1 MEEVVLYLANAP
13 PPVLIG
19 GLTGLITA
27 MVAGIILVYRTGQH
41 IKWLEGLNKFLSQM
55 GRYTQLEPALA
66 AAAEMAVR
74 LNDAGIALIY
84 LQDTPDSPLVLKQT
98 WPESFNRAPSYV
110 DEPAWSKP
118 PVHHAHTYCPGSLDL
133 LDISSTDHAGQFA
146 IVIVPI
152 SAGPRVQGYLVLIW
166 DKPTF
171 PVTAPQTCISIGE
184 HLGVLI
190 ENFWMYESL
199 RAQAA
204 SLDTSIA
211 DLRQREKAR
220 MALMRGVLHD
230 LRNPLQ
236 LVRGFLATALQSPA
250 IPQEEAR
257 GLRTAQGAAARAI
270 ELAETLLQIEVPE
283 RHQLESHPVD
293 VASVVNEVT
302 TQAAAKAGAMGV
314 SLLVDVPS
322 ELPAVLADRQALY
335 RILDNLI
342 LNAIRHTAGGGQI
355 IIQADYQDEKVR
367 VRITDTG
374 RGMPDDELQQMLH
387 SPLGEAPSQGRLGLW
402 IVRHLISRME
412 GDLQGSSRSGEGL
425 SLRFTLPAAKQP
437 QIQEVPT

>member
-1 MEEVVLYLANAP
+1 MEEIALYLANAP

-27 MVAGIILVYRTGQH
+27 IVAGIILVRRTSQH
-41 IKWLEGLNKFLSQM
+41 IRWLEGLNEFLSQM
-55 GRYTQLEPALA
+55 GRYTHLEPALA
-66 AAAEMAVR
+66 AAAKMAVR
-74 LNDAGIALIY
+74 LNDAHLALIY
-84 LQDTPDSPLVLKQT
+84 LQDTPNGPLVLRQT
-98 WPESFNRAPSYV
+98 WPESFNQAPSYV

-118 PVHHAHTYCPGSLDL
+118 PAHHAHTYCPCSLDL
-133 LDISSTDHAGQFA
+133 LDIPATDQAEQFA

-166 DKPTF
+166 DRPTF
-171 PVTAPQTCISIGE
+171 PVTAPQTCISLGE
-184 HLGVLI
+184 HLGVLV

-204 SLDTSIA
+204 SLDTSVA
-211 DLRQREKAR
+211 DLRHREKAR
-220 MALMRGVLHD
+220 IALMRGVLHD

-236 LVRGFLATALQSPA
+236 LVRGFLAAALQSET

-283 RHQLESHPVD
+283 RHKLERHPVD
-293 VASVVNEVT
+293 VASVVGEVT
-302 TQAAAKAGAMGV
+302 KQAAARAGAMGI
-314 SLLVDVPS
+314 SLLVNAPP
-322 ELPAVLADRQALY
+322 ELPAALADRQALY

-342 LNAIRHTAGGGQI
+342 LNAIRHTAGGGQVT
-355 IIQADYQDEKVR
+355 IQADHQDGKVG

-374 RGMPDDELQQMLH
+374 GGMPDEELQQMLH

-402 IVRHLISRME
+402 IVRHLISRMG
-412 GDLQGSSRSGEGL
+412 GDLQGRSDEGL
-425 SLRFTLPAAKQP
+425 SLRFTLPTAEQS
-437 QIQEVPT
+437 QNQEVPT